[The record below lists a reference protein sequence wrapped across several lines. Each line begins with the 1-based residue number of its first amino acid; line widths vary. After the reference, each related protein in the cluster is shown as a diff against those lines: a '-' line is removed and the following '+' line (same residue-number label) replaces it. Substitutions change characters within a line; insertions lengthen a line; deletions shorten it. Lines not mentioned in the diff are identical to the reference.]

1 MKQKKNGGFSLIETV
16 VAIAILGL
24 ITVPCTSGLL
34 LSIRLNEKA
43 QQMMQAQLAVS
54 SAVETLMA
62 EGIDQTIAAEG
73 IVKNQVTGET
83 STNKIVYDFYF
94 VTFEEK
100 DGGYTPKAEN
110 NGPDRYPGVV
120 VKITPAEDNSYCH
133 VWVGDDGDNLAV
145 DTYIRTVE
153 SQREVPEA

>member
-1 MKQKKNGGFSLIETV
+1 MKQTKNGGFSLIETV

-34 LSIRLNEKA
+34 MSIRLNEKA

-62 EGIDQTIAAEG
+62 EGIDQTIFAAACPNEG
-73 IVKNQVTGET
+73 QTAL
-83 STNKIVYDFYF
+83 YDMYN
-94 VTFEEK
+94 VTFDE
-100 DGGYTPKAEN
+100 DGTAHAALGEV
-110 NGPDRYPGVV
+110 DQYPGV
-120 VKITPAEDNSYCH
+120 KILITKEKNTGLCK

-153 SQREVPEA
+153 SQREVSEE